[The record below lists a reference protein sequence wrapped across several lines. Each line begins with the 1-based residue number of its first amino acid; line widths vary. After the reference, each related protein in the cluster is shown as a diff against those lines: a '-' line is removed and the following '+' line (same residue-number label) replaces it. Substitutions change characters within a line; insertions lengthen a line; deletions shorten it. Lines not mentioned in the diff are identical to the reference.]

1 MEKVIVIV
9 GPTGIGKTK
18 LSVDLARHFNTEII
32 SADSMQ
38 IYKGMDIG
46 TAKVTKDE
54 TSGIKHHLIDIKEI
68 EESYSVFES
77 QINIRKK
84 ITEINKMDKIPIIVG
99 GTGLFIKAAL
109 YDYTFL
115 KEEKRETQTYEG
127 ISNEELYEKLVSIDK
142 ESANKIHVNNRRR
155 IIRALQIA
163 SSDIKK
169 SDIIKSQKHKPLYD
183 IKMIGL
189 TTDRKTLYKRIDNRV
204 DKMLEKGLLDEV
216 KAIYDKYKGQNYQS
230 LQGISYKELFLYFDK
245 KITLEEAIDLI
256 KKKSRNYAKRQ
267 YTWFNNQFR
276 VNWFDVDFNNFDNT
290 VKEVLSFLEHED
302 E

>member
-54 TSGIKHHLIDIKEI
+54 ASGIKHHLIDIKEI

>member
-9 GPTGIGKTK
+9 GPTGVGKTK
-18 LSVDLARHFNTEII
+18 LSIDLARHFNTEII

-84 ITEINKMDKIPIIVG
+84 ISEINKMDKIPIIVG

>member
-9 GPTGIGKTK
+9 GPTGVGKTK
-18 LSVDLARHFNTEII
+18 LSIDLARHFNTEII

>member
-127 ISNEELYEKLVSIDK
+127 VSNEELYEKLVSIDK

-204 DKMLEKGLLDEV
+204 DKMIEEGLLDEV

>member
-1 MEKVIVIV
+1 MMEKVIVIV
-9 GPTGIGKTK
+9 GPTGVGKTK

-46 TAKVTKDE
+46 TAKVRKDE
-54 TSGIKHHLIDIKEI
+54 AFGIKHHLIDIKEI

-84 ITEINKMDKIPIIVG
+84 ISEINNMGKIPIIVG

-127 ISNEELYEKLVSIDK
+127 ISNEELYEKLASVDK
-142 ESANKIHVNNRRR
+142 ESANKIHINNRRR

-163 SSDIKK
+163 NTDTKK
-169 SDIIKSQKHKPLYD
+169 SDIINNQKHKPLYD

-189 TTDRKTLYKRIDNRV
+189 TTDRKTLYNRIDKRV
-204 DKMLEKGLLDEV
+204 DKMLEEGLLDEV
-216 KAIYDKYKGQNYQS
+216 KAIYDKYKGKDYQS
-230 LQGISYKELFLYFDK
+230 LQGISYKELFLYFEK

-290 VKEVLSFLEHED
+290 VREVLAFLEY
-302 E
+302 

>member
-1 MEKVIVIV
+1 MMEKVIVIV
-9 GPTGIGKTK
+9 GPTGVGKTK

-46 TAKVTKDE
+46 TAKVRKDE
-54 TSGIKHHLIDIKEI
+54 AFGIKHHLIDIKEI

-115 KEEKRETQTYEG
+115 KEENKETQTYEG
-127 ISNEELYEKLVSIDK
+127 ISNEELYEKLASVDK
-142 ESANKIHVNNRRR
+142 ESANKIHINNRRR

-163 SSDIKK
+163 NTDTKK
-169 SDIIKSQKHKPLYD
+169 SDIINNQKHKPLYD

-189 TTDRKTLYKRIDNRV
+189 TTDRKTLYNRIDKRV
-204 DKMLEKGLLDEV
+204 DKMLEEGLLDEV
-216 KAIYDKYKGQNYQS
+216 KAIYDKYKGKDYQS
-230 LQGISYKELFLYFDK
+230 LQGISYKELFLYFEK

-290 VKEVLSFLEHED
+290 VREVLAFLEY
-302 E
+302 

>member
-9 GPTGIGKTK
+9 GPTGVGKTK

-46 TAKVTKDE
+46 TAKVRKDE
-54 TSGIKHHLIDIKEI
+54 AFGIKHHLIDIKEI

-84 ITEINKMDKIPIIVG
+84 ISEINNMGKIPVIVG

-115 KEEKRETQTYEG
+115 KEENKETQTYEG

-142 ESANKIHVNNRRR
+142 ESANKIHINNRRR

-163 SSDIKK
+163 NTDTKK
-169 SDIIKSQKHKPLYD
+169 SDIINNQKHKPLYD

-189 TTDRKTLYKRIDNRV
+189 TTDRKTLYNRIDKRV
-204 DKMLEKGLLDEV
+204 DKMLEEGLLDEV
-216 KAIYDKYKGQNYQS
+216 KAIYDKYKGKDYQS
-230 LQGISYKELFLYFDK
+230 LQGISYKELFLYFEK

-290 VKEVLSFLEHED
+290 VREVLAFLEY
-302 E
+302 

>member
-9 GPTGIGKTK
+9 GPTGVGKTK
-18 LSVDLARHFNTEII
+18 LSIDLARHFNTEII

-84 ITEINKMDKIPIIVG
+84 ISEINNMGKIPVIVG

>member
-18 LSVDLARHFNTEII
+18 LSIDLARHFNTEII

-54 TSGIKHHLIDIKEI
+54 ASGIKHHLIDIKEI

>member
-9 GPTGIGKTK
+9 GPTGVGKTK